1 MPPKG
6 QTKRVS
12 NWHLK
17 RRLQESVIM
26 TNLITPN
33 PDDVFATC
41 QLKAE
46 GESSYLIRENA
57 LVYVARGSLDV
68 LIDSAKI
75 TSVGENECVFVRK
88 DHRMTLVHHPDE
100 NIGYHLS
107 VFLFFPRQL
116 LFEYYK
122 TLREADLPEK
132 VERSKQSYLKIPKSS
147 LLISL
152 FESFRPYWA
161 TGESPEKHWLRIK
174 VLEAIRLLLKQDRS
188 IYASLFD
195 FTSRWRLD
203 ILDFMNK
210 NYKYDLTIEDIA
222 NYTGRS
228 LATFKRDFS
237 KLSDI
242 SPRNWIIERRL
253 KAARHLL
260 YTTDWQIYKVMK
272 ESGFKNFSHFSRCYR
287 EHFGETPTE
296 ARKKM

>member
-1 MPPKG
+1 MIKTFTPK
-6 QTKRVS
+6 
-12 NWHLK
+12 
-17 RRLQESVIM
+17 
-26 TNLITPN
+26 
-33 PDDVFATC
+33 PDDIFATC
-41 QLKAE
+41 QLEAE

-68 LIDSAKI
+68 LIDGI
-75 TSVGENECVFVRK
+75 TLTSVGENECVFVRK
-88 DHRMTLVHHPDE
+88 DHRMTLVHHPAE

-122 TLREADLPEK
+122 TLHKADLPEK
-132 VERSKQSYLKIPKSS
+132 VERSKQCFLKIPKSS
-147 LLISL
+147 LLVSL

-161 TGESPEKHWLRIK
+161 TGEAPEKHWLRIK
-174 VLEAIRLLLKQDRS
+174 VLEAIRLLLKQDKC

-203 ILDFMNK
+203 ILDFMEK
-210 NYKYDLTIEDIA
+210 NYKYDLSIEDMA

-237 KLSDI
+237 RLSDL
-242 SPRNWIIERRL
+242 SPRNWLTERRL

-260 YTTDWQIYKVMK
+260 SATDWPVYKVMK

-287 EHFGETPTE
+287 EHFGETPSET
-296 ARKKM
+296 RQS

>member
-1 MPPKG
+1 
-6 QTKRVS
+6 
-12 NWHLK
+12 
-17 RRLQESVIM
+17 M
-26 TNLITPN
+26 TTTITQN
-33 PDDVFATC
+33 TDDVFATC
-41 QLKAE
+41 QLEAE

-68 LIDSAKI
+68 LIDGVTVA
-75 TSVGENECVFVRK
+75 SVGENECLFVRK
-88 DHRMTLVHHPDE
+88 DHRMTLLHHPAE

-122 TLREADLPEK
+122 TLHEADLPEK
-132 VERSKQSYLKIPKSS
+132 VERSRQCFLKIPKSS

-161 TGESPEKHWLRIK
+161 TGEPPEKHWLRIK
-174 VLEAIRLLLKQDRS
+174 VLEAIRLLLKQDKS
-188 IYASLFD
+188 VYASLFD

-203 ILDFMNK
+203 ILDFMEK
-210 NYKYDLTIEDIA
+210 NYRYDLSIEDIA

-237 KLSDI
+237 KLSDL
-242 SPRNWIIERRL
+242 SPRNWLTERRL
-253 KAARHLL
+253 KAARHMLSE
-260 YTTDWQIYKVMK
+260 TDWPIYKVMK

-287 EHFGETPTE
+287 EHFGETPSET
-296 ARKKM
+296 RQS